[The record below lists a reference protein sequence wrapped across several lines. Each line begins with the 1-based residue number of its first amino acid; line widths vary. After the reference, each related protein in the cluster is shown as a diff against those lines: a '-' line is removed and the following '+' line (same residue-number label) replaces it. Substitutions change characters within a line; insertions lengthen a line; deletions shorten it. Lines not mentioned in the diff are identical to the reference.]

1 MAGRYNMEESK
12 EEWKG
17 YIIVK
22 DGPYWKVRNST
33 RYIGGTF
40 TMLAKAR
47 AWIDATIVENQ
58 SKEFKTALRRIR
70 KIKDLKERSKEYKKL
85 CQTVKSM

>member
-1 MAGRYNMEESK
+1 MEESK

-22 DGPYWKVRNST
+22 EGPYWKVRNST

-47 AWIDATIVENQ
+47 AWIDATVVE
-58 SKEFKTALRRIR
+58 KENKHFQAELRRIR
-70 KIKDLKERSKEYKKL
+70 KIKDLKQRTKEYKKL
-85 CQTVKSM
+85 CQTRTSL